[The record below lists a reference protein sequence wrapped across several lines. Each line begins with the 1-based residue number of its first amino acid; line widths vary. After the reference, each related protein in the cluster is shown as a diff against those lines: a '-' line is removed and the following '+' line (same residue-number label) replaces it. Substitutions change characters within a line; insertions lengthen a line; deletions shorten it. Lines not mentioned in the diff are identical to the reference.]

1 MSCLPQV
8 FSTFRPVVERWYLA
22 CCDDAGVTPA
32 EVPLK
37 LEDLA
42 LEVPRTFRSE
52 FAAVTPP
59 PAVRI
64 TWNGLASLWAF
75 SQAVVRVGRPMFE
88 AQRTADPTAGPP
100 QLAIGGELEEGMH
113 LFELSSRLSRNKF
126 DGWVDW
132 APVPDPDAVGASL
145 GGNRTFENA
154 LGWIMRHELAH
165 LRLNHHAVAEPL
177 PHEAKEQEFQADAQ
191 ATHWMKGSL
200 QVDPGRALETR
211 PSETELD
218 LERRAL
224 GMFTGLA
231 WVAQFELVPHGNS
244 STHPPVMDRIG
255 RMIGDLRLADDS
267 FACEMLSYVTKV
279 LVDPEGVWPPDQ
291 EVPTAKDAAME
302 AMFRLS
308 RAVAAFKG

>member
-1 MSCLPQV
+1 MAQHFLLSAESRTLSLKRFTRAV
-8 FSTFRPVVERWYLA
+8 RKRLTRRSSAFDGLRRKASLFVRNAGAWIITTFRPVVERWYLA

-100 QLAIGGELEEGMH
+100 QLAIGGELEEGLH

-177 PHEAKEQEFQADAQ
+177 PI
-191 ATHWMKGSL
+191 L
-200 QVDPGRALETR
+200 INPG
-211 PSETELD
+211 
-218 LERRAL
+218 
-224 GMFTGLA
+224 
-231 WVAQFELVPHGNS
+231 
-244 STHPPVMDRIG
+244 
-255 RMIGDLRLADDS
+255 
-267 FACEMLSYVTKV
+267 
-279 LVDPEGVWPPDQ
+279 
-291 EVPTAKDAAME
+291 
-302 AMFRLS
+302 
-308 RAVAAFKG
+308 